1 MLLCIILV
9 PAPLFLTI
17 TSDPVSPIRPVGSRV
32 AIICSVELS
41 ETVDV
46 PVTVSVQ
53 ITDPS
58 ENSLVITD
66 SSLSESTYTSQAM
79 VTSFSRNQSGL
90 YTCEATLISAS
101 PFLAESGT
109 LSKDVYVTTSK

>member
-1 MLLCIILV
+1 M
-9 PAPLFLTI
+9 
-17 TSDPVSPIRPVGSRV
+17 
-32 AIICSVELS
+32 ELS
-41 ETVDV
+41 EAVDI

-58 ENSLVITD
+58 GNSLIITD
-66 SSLSESTYTSQAM
+66 SSVSESTHTSQAM
-79 VTSFSRNQSGL
+79 VTSFSRNQSRL

-109 LSKDVYVTTSK
+109 LSKDVYVTTGKC